1 VSHHLVLIKNQLTK
15 SEMTTVINHVA
26 AFWTVV
32 VMNCV
37 QPVNWQYCYR
47 VDQWLVPELHEGW
60 KLYTGE
66 TVPYQKERDFLEG
79 L

>member
-1 VSHHLVLIKNQLTK
+1 MYTILNYAT
-15 SEMTTVINHVA
+15 

-32 VMNCV
+32 VMNCI

-60 KLYTGE
+60 KLYTKE
-66 TVPYQKERDFLEG
+66 VVPYQKRRTISRGYNSVGRVPALQAG
-79 L
+79 C